1 MEISRRDALAV
12 GGSLTVGILAGGL
25 LGAGVREVATDASRR
40 IVGTREEETVAVAEE
55 VAGGREEVVDLGERR
70 TLVVGRLT
78 DEEVADLLEDHEVDY
93 VELDLRVE
101 AGDATDVRYGAAA
114 DAGEVRDEGA
124 ARVPWGVARV
134 DAPGAHEAGYRG
146 DGASVAVVDSGVRPH
161 PDIAPN
167 IGEGVAFVECDG
179 DCDGAWYDDAGHGT
193 TCAGV
198 VAATGR
204 DDGLLG
210 VAPAATV
217 HPVKVLDGDNGG
229 RVSLV
234 VEGLRWAVAQGC
246 DVANLSVSGP
256 VSRAFDDA
264 LRFASLRGTVV
275 VASAG
280 NVGPCDDCINP
291 LATHRDVVAVTAT
304 DREDRL
310 ATFSATGSEADL
322 AAPGVSVT
330 STGRDGY
337 VTKSGTSFSAPHV
350 AGAAALCR
358 ASGRSA
364 SVTREL
370 VTGAAEPVDLDASRA
385 TASWTP
391 DPPSSRASGR
401 TRPSRTGD
409 GRRYTGRSREW
420 TATAPRR
427 SGSASGGGPGGGG
440 GPRPDGGSARRASAP
455 RPCASFVG
463 SRTTSGPTRG
473 SPTAGSTWAGADGS
487 RSPSGGDAAGRR
499 PTPR

>member
-1 MEISRRDALAV
+1 MGISRRDALAV
-12 GGSLTVGILAGGL
+12 GGSLTIGILAGGL
-25 LGAGVREVATDASRR
+25 LGAGVREVATDPSRR

-78 DEEVADLLEDHEVDY
+78 DEEVADLLEEPEVDY
-93 VELDLRVE
+93 VEPDLRVE
-101 AGDATDVRYGAAA
+101 AGDATDVRYGVAA
-114 DAGEVRDEGA
+114 DAGEVRDEGT

-161 PDIAPN
+161 LDIAPN
-167 IGEGVAFVECDG
+167 VGEGVAFVECDG
-179 DCDGAWYDDAGHGT
+179 DCDEAWYDDAGHGT

-217 HPVKVLDGDNGG
+217 HPVKVLDGDNEG

-234 VEGLRWAVAQGC
+234 VEGLRWAVAKGC

-264 LRFASLRGTVV
+264 FRFASLRETVV

-280 NVGPCDDCINP
+280 NIGPCDDCINP

-310 ATFSATGSEADL
+310 AIFSATGSEADL

-330 STGRDGY
+330 STGREGY

-370 VTGAAEPVDLDASRA
+370 VTGAAEPVDLDASAQGNGVLDARSSVVA
-385 TASWTP
+385 GVRT
-391 DPPSSRASGR
+391 DPPV
-401 TRPSRTGD
+401 TD
-409 GRRYTGRSREW
+409 GRRTTLHGTLPRVDGDGAAEVWFSVRWRPRRRWRTTTGRRE
-420 TATAPRR
+420 R
-427 SGSASGGGPGGGG
+427 SPGEFSTTMRIFRGLTYYV
-440 GPRPDGGSARRASAP
+440 RAHARQPDGREY
-455 RPCASFVG
+455 V
-463 SRTTSGPTRG
+463 
-473 SPTAGSTWAGADGS
+473 
-487 RSPSGGDAAGRR
+487 GRR
-499 PTPR
+499 RRFRVRVRG